1 MTNNILKNI
10 ETQSFEEA
18 NEAIL
23 EICRKKIKLS
33 PEDIKFILNFQE
45 KELVNIFFYQ
55 YSLLDQK
62 DFIIIESFI
71 NSNLDNEDREF
82 VSDLIYIA
90 LDFGLDLNYT
100 KILSFLKIKEED
112 EDLIVLAS
120 LEYLHKNNK
129 PLYYKELIEN
139 LEYVRNNDIYYQNE
153 QLLASLILFR
163 ITHKS
168 SYLSF
173 IKELIKSDN
182 SNLRYFENILKSEI
196 YNEVFFDLT
205 EIKKILIL

>member
-112 EDLIVLAS
+112 EDLTVLAS

-129 PLYYKELIEN
+129 SLYYKELIEN